1 MAKYILA
8 LIELEDD
15 YALESYRVGQTYP
28 GTATANAKY
37 AILDSANAN
46 NKNAFKMIDDIMEM
60 PVFAQEKTVQRDRLD
75 AFREYVGYFLDDEK
89 PASKFPDDDDLFEIY
104 EDFQSRLCDDTSYQD
119 IRMDTLRDVL
129 FEHGYEPEWED

>member
-15 YALESYRVGQTYP
+15 YALESYRVGQDYP
-28 GTATANAKY
+28 GTAAANAKY

-60 PVFAQEKTVQRDRLD
+60 PVFAQEKTAYRDRLD
-75 AFREYVGYFLDDEK
+75 AFREDVGYVLDDEK
-89 PASKFPDDDDLFEIY
+89 PASRFPDDDDLFVIY
-104 EDFQSRLCDDTSYQD
+104 EDFQDRLCNDESYCN
-119 IRMDTLRDVL
+119 IYSDTLRDVL
-129 FEHGYEPEWED
+129 FKYGYEPEWED

>member
-28 GTATANAKY
+28 GTAAANAKY

-60 PVFAQEKTVQRDRLD
+60 PVFAQEKTAQRDRLD
-75 AFREYVGYFLDDEK
+75 AFREDVGYVLDDEK
-89 PASKFPDDDDLFEIY
+89 PASKFPDDDDLFVIY
-104 EDFQSRLCDDTSYQD
+104 EDFQDRLCNNESYYN
-119 IRMDTLRDVL
+119 IYSDTLRDVL
-129 FEHGYEPEWED
+129 FKHGYEPEWED

>member
-46 NKNAFKMIDDIMEM
+46 NKNAFKMIDDIIEM
-60 PVFAQEKTVQRDRLD
+60 PVFAQEKTAQRDRLD
-75 AFREYVGYFLDDEK
+75 AFREDVGYVLDDEK
-89 PASKFPDDDDLFEIY
+89 PASKFPDDDDLFVIY
-104 EDFQSRLCDDTSYQD
+104 EDFQDRLCNNESYCN
-119 IRMDTLRDVL
+119 IYSDTLRDVL
-129 FEHGYEPEWED
+129 FKHGYEPERED

>member
-1 MAKYILA
+1 MAKYILT

-15 YALESYRVGQTYP
+15 YALESYRVGQAYP

-60 PVFAQEKTVQRDRLD
+60 PVFAQEKTAQRDRLD
-75 AFREYVGYFLDDEK
+75 AFREDVGYVLEDEK

-104 EDFQSRLCDDTSYQD
+104 EDFQSRLFDDTSYQD

-129 FEHGYEPEWED
+129 FKHGYEPEWED

>member
-28 GTATANAKY
+28 GTAAANEKY

-46 NKNAFKMIDDIMEM
+46 NKNAFKMIDNIMEM
-60 PVFAQEKTVQRDRLD
+60 PVFAQEKTAQRDKLD
-75 AFREYVGYFLDDEK
+75 SFRCDVINTLTDEK
-89 PASKFPDDDDLFEIY
+89 PAPDIPEINLLRIY
-104 EDFQSRLCDDTSYQD
+104 EDFQNEIDGNESYWG
-119 IRMDTLRDVL
+119 IYWDTLRDVL
-129 FEHGYEPEWED
+129 FKHGYEPEWED

>member
-28 GTATANAKY
+28 GTAAANAKY

-60 PVFAQEKTVQRDRLD
+60 PVFAQEKTAQRDKLD
-75 AFREYVGYFLDDEK
+75 SFRCDVINALTDEK
-89 PASKFPDDDDLFEIY
+89 PAPDIPEINLLRIY
-104 EDFQSRLCDDTSYQD
+104 EDFQNEIDGNESYWG
-119 IRMDTLRDVL
+119 IYWDTLRDVL
-129 FEHGYEPEWED
+129 FKHGYEPEWEN

>member
-60 PVFAQEKTVQRDRLD
+60 PVFAQEKTAQRDRLD
-75 AFREYVGYFLDDEK
+75 AFREDVGYVLDDEK
-89 PASKFPDDDDLFEIY
+89 PASKFPDDDDLFVIY
-104 EDFQSRLCDDTSYQD
+104 EDFQDRLCNNESYCN
-119 IRMDTLRDVL
+119 IYSDTLRDVL
-129 FEHGYEPEWED
+129 FKHGYEPEWED

>member
-15 YALESYRVGQTYP
+15 YALESNRVGQTYP
-28 GTATANAKY
+28 GTAAANAKY

-60 PVFAQEKTVQRDRLD
+60 PVFAQEKTAQRDRLD
-75 AFREYVGYFLDDEK
+75 AFREDVGYVLDDEK
-89 PASKFPDDDDLFEIY
+89 PASRFPDDDDLFVIY
-104 EDFQSRLCDDTSYQD
+104 EDFQDRLCDDESYRD
-119 IRMDTLRDVL
+119 ICSDILRDVL
-129 FEHGYEPEWED
+129 FKHGYEPEWED

>member
-28 GTATANAKY
+28 GTATVNARY
-37 AILDSANAN
+37 AILDSANAG
-46 NKNAFKMIDDIMEM
+46 NKDAFKMIDDIMAM
-60 PVFAQEKTVQRDRLD
+60 PIFAQEKTAQRDRLD
-75 AFREYVGYFLDDEK
+75 AFREDVGCVLEDEK
-89 PASKFPDDDDLFEIY
+89 PASKFPDDDLFEIY
-104 EDFQSRLCDDTSYQD
+104 KDFQSRLCDDTSYQD

-129 FEHGYEPEWED
+129 FKYGYEPEWED